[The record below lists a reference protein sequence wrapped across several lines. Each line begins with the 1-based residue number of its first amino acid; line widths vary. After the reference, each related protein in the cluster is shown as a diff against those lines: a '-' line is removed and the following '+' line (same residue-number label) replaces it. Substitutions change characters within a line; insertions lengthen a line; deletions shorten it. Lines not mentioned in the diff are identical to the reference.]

1 MSETEAA
8 SLVEA
13 DATRKHLILT
23 ELFGVH
29 PRAIVD
35 ALVVSANEHL
45 YILGSQLEDH
55 VRSLLHDREE
65 ADKEAEEG
73 VHSILTLL
81 EHAIDH
87 TMDTFE
93 LYCLRSIFVVTPE
106 QSRLMT
112 MSHHRGLDLR
122 PLEVRHAENPMQES
136 EAPARATQHRL
147 AQAEAAAQVRLQ
159 RVQAVA
165 QAYQFILDG
174 VQPFVQ
180 AAQHESPDVAVVQA
194 AEEVSSN
201 VYSVMEALDT
211 LRSAEPLHVALT
223 DPSAIPPDS
232 SNAHDDEAKR
242 EWEKGRDAYLTW
254 ETQRIL
260 AAMKR

>member
-1 MSETEAA
+1 M
-8 SLVEA
+8 
-13 DATRKHLILT
+13 
-23 ELFGVH
+23 
-29 PRAIVD
+29 
-35 ALVVSANEHL
+35 
-45 YILGSQLEDH
+45 
-55 VRSLLHDREE
+55 
-65 ADKEAEEG
+65 
-73 VHSILTLL
+73 
-81 EHAIDH
+81 
-87 TMDTFE
+87 
-93 LYCLRSIFVVTPE
+93 
-106 QSRLMT
+106 
-112 MSHHRGLDLR
+112 
-122 PLEVRHAENPMQES
+122 
-136 EAPARATQHRL
+136 

>member
-1 MSETEAA
+1 MTTPILPHLYHVTHTRGAYVRVCVVDVPSSASGMSETEAA

-136 EAPARATQHRL
+136 EAPVETIPDAEDRL
-147 AQAEAAAQVRLQ
+147 WRQIACVRT
-159 RVQAVA
+159 
-165 QAYQFILDG
+165 F
-174 VQPFVQ
+174 
-180 AAQHESPDVAVVQA
+180 
-194 AEEVSSN
+194 
-201 VYSVMEALDT
+201 
-211 LRSAEPLHVALT
+211 
-223 DPSAIPPDS
+223 
-232 SNAHDDEAKR
+232 
-242 EWEKGRDAYLTW
+242 
-254 ETQRIL
+254 
-260 AAMKR
+260 